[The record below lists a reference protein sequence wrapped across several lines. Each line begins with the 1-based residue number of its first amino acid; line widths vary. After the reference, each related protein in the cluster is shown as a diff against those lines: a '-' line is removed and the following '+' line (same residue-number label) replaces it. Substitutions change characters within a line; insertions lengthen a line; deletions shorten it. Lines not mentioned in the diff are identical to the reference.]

1 MEPTF
6 FEEVIFIWF
15 NAEGLISGSCR
26 LFPASL
32 ILCMDIISIYC
43 WFSSYT
49 QGKDSLKFGWN
60 VNLLKVKFSLKNIM
74 MKEFNNRL
82 TNFKMKMIKYSSNTE
97 KLNDTSVLFIVTM
110 CMYTC
115 IQISGNIKI
124 LGTQS
129 EG

>member
-1 MEPTF
+1 
-6 FEEVIFIWF
+6 
-15 NAEGLISGSCR
+15 
-26 LFPASL
+26 
-32 ILCMDIISIYC
+32 
-43 WFSSYT
+43 
-49 QGKDSLKFGWN
+49 
-60 VNLLKVKFSLKNIM
+60 M

-82 TNFKMKMIKYSSNTE
+82 TNYKMKMIKYSSNTE
-97 KLNDTSVLFIVTM
+97 KLNHTSVLFIVTM